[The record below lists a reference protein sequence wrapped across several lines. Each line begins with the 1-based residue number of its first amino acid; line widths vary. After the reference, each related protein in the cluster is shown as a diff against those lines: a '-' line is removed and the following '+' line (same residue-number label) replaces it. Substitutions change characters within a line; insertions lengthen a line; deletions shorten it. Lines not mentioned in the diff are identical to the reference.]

1 MKKHPKP
8 IKELLREFRI
18 KAYERE
24 LHRAL
29 TKLDTSFDQ
38 WRNGEIS
45 SGELSHRIHQYDRGP
60 LYELL
65 ERYNRGSQDMSVA
78 YAIVVGILERDEIPP
93 ELLTAIEGPLDLFQ
107 SMKDS
112 GELKEPE

>member
-29 TKLDTSFDQ
+29 TKLDTSFGQ

-45 SGELSHRIHQYDRGP
+45 SGEL
-60 LYELL
+60 
-65 ERYNRGSQDMSVA
+65 
-78 YAIVVGILERDEIPP
+78 
-93 ELLTAIEGPLDLFQ
+93 
-107 SMKDS
+107 
-112 GELKEPE
+112 KEPE